1 MVLCFMYLWHEAKS
15 FFFVF
20 CFTKTLPATEMA
32 VGLSVSGAAIWACPK
47 TCSTTVL
54 QSAFKMKN
62 Q

>member
-15 FFFVF
+15 FFLF
-20 CFTKTLPATEMA
+20 FTKILPATEMA